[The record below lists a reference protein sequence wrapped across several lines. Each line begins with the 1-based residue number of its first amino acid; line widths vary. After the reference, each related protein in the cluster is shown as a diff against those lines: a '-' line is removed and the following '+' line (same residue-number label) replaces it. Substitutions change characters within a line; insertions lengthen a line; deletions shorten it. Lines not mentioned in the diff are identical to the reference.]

1 LADSELNRY
10 PNPSAIEL
18 QQTLRELMGIPNE
31 FGVLLG
37 NGSDELIQL
46 LALACDTGDT
56 ILSVEPSFVM
66 YGRCRNMI
74 SIDCLNIRAKPV
86 VDKVTHNLCG
96 SLT

>member
-46 LALACDTGDT
+46 LALACDTGAGKGNGDSIASSLI
-56 ILSVEPSFVM
+56 ILSDA
-66 YGRCRNMI
+66 G
-74 SIDCLNIRAKPV
+74 
-86 VDKVTHNLCG
+86 T
-96 SLT
+96 